1 MFIMEKPIKMD
12 DLEVLLF
19 QETSIWDF
27 SDDLNRHHWD
37 YTEDIAGDEGD
48 RIRWY
53 FLQCDLMG
61 YVT

>member
-1 MFIMEKPIKMD
+1 MD